1 MPRLQHLLKEHVKN
15 ICLEM
20 AFDMG
25 DYKDIAKTHAVKGA
39 CLVLT
44 YSV

>member
-1 MPRLQHLLKEHVKN
+1 
-15 ICLEM
+15 M

-25 DYKDIAKTHAVKGA
+25 DYKDITKTHAVKGA

-44 YSV
+44 YIVYIYIYIFFIYIIQYIYN